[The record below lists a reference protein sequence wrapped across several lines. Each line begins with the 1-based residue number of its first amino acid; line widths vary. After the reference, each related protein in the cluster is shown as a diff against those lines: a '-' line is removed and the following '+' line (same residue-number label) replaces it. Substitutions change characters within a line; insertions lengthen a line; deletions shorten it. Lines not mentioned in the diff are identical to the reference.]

1 MRRAWTQIA
10 DDFDVYEDTLS
21 NWRNRVG
28 FPHSE
33 LAQIS
38 DADLRDYIEAFYHPQ
53 GGRDNQ
59 GESMLM
65 ASLTM
70 SGFDVAWNR
79 MRAMTRQVNPE
90 GVEHRRKQ
98 RSNPIERVPYNV
110 KNLNE
115 LWHMDQNE
123 KLIIFGIVDGATR
136 SILSMMVFDHKF
148 AQRPLENFQR
158 AINAY
163 GVPRS
168 VRFDNGTENTM
179 TIRYMECLRGDSGA
193 ITGPSVHNIKI
204 EHQWLH
210 TAYNILNHYRD
221 AFVNHCNKGNM
232 NRNAKDQTTEQKYI
246 YKYLLLSRVQASLD
260 TNTDVWNQHKSKA
273 FSPRATPL
281 EKALELRQRGEYYE
295 DLSNEDKAA
304 ALEDFLRQD
313 YFEDEYE
320 AIRHP
325 DPAFIRPLY
334 DIPFENMNELLFFEH
349 HVPPLMPHHDL
360 DSDLQLAWDH
370 AFSVLDYIYTVR
382 QQG

>member
-1 MRRAWTQIA
+1 
-10 DDFDVYEDTLS
+10 
-21 NWRNRVG
+21 
-28 FPHSE
+28 
-33 LAQIS
+33 
-38 DADLRDYIEAFYHPQ
+38 
-53 GGRDNQ
+53 
-59 GESMLM
+59 
-65 ASLTM
+65 
-70 SGFDVAWNR
+70 
-79 MRAMTRQVNPE
+79 
-90 GVEHRRKQ
+90 
-98 RSNPIERVPYNV
+98 
-110 KNLNE
+110 
-115 LWHMDQNE
+115 
-123 KLIIFGIVDGATR
+123 
-136 SILSMMVFDHKF
+136 
-148 AQRPLENFQR
+148 
-158 AINAY
+158 
-163 GVPRS
+163 
-168 VRFDNGTENTM
+168 
-179 TIRYMECLRGDSGA
+179 
-193 ITGPSVHNIKI
+193 
-204 EHQWLH
+204 
-210 TAYNILNHYRD
+210 
-221 AFVNHCNKGNM
+221 M

-260 TNTDVWNQHKSKA
+260 TNTDVWNQHKSKT